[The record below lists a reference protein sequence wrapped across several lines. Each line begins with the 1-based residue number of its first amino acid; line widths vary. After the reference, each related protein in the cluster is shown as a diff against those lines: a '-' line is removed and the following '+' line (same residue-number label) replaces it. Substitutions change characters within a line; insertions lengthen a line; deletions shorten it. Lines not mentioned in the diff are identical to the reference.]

1 MTNET
6 EVLHQSRLFDGV
18 NDDDIEALLS
28 CLGAER
34 KFYSKGEVIFAQGTT
49 ISDFAILL
57 SGKVHLQSIDYWGRV
72 DLLGVIGA
80 GECFGEAYAAGFRT
94 LNSAVAADDCFVLFL
109 DAGKLM
115 TACPSAC
122 PFHSRAMRNMM
133 SILASRN
140 RVLVEKAG
148 ILSRRTTR
156 EKVLSYLS
164 KEAARQGSSS
174 FRIPLDR
181 QALADYLAV
190 DRSALSLVLSKL
202 KSEGIIDY
210 DRNAFCLLK

>member
-6 EVLHQSRLFDGV
+6 EVLHQSGLFDGV

-34 KFYSKGEVIFAQGTT
+34 KRYSKGEVIFAQGTA

-80 GECFGEAYAAGFRT
+80 GECFGEAYEAGFVT
-94 LNSAVAADDCFVLFL
+94 LNSAVAADDCLVLFL

-140 RVLVEKAG
+140 RILVEKAG
-148 ILSRRTTR
+148 ILPAGQHGRRYYHIYRRKLPDRDLHPSGSHWIVRLLQTT
-156 EKVLSYLS
+156 
-164 KEAARQGSSS
+164 
-174 FRIPLDR
+174 
-181 QALADYLAV
+181 
-190 DRSALSLVLSKL
+190 
-202 KSEGIIDY
+202 
-210 DRNAFCLLK
+210 LL

>member
-1 MTNET
+1 
-6 EVLHQSRLFDGV
+6 
-18 NDDDIEALLS
+18 
-28 CLGAER
+28 
-34 KFYSKGEVIFAQGTT
+34 
-49 ISDFAILL
+49 
-57 SGKVHLQSIDYWGRV
+57 
-72 DLLGVIGA
+72 
-80 GECFGEAYAAGFRT
+80 
-94 LNSAVAADDCFVLFL
+94 
-109 DAGKLM
+109 
-115 TACPSAC
+115 
-122 PFHSRAMRNMM
+122 M

-164 KEAARQGSSS
+164 TEAARHGSSS